1 MSKPQGPD
9 KLNYPPPTPGAET
22 AEDAPAAGHAAAPPQ
37 ASPEAPS
44 TAPQGSSHVFGSQ
57 PSRRAASSSSTG
69 ALSDAHAPAGEAP
82 AADMAVD
89 TPAALAPSAAAAFVA
104 TPVLGVDGRP
114 VPNHS
119 LDPEKRSVSPVV
131 ISTAATNSAAFR
143 RLKSERPRPP
153 PPMPRPDPLNLDF
166 NGGRPHAFK
175 KRHREEEDLATV
187 LVPNLQSDLKAFKA
201 EAWSMVSS
209 LQVTVDIQGQ
219 RIALLEAKLAAACA
233 APAPEGQHSS
243 PPQPAPAAPDAHREA
258 PQSAV
263 PQSAAPQSAE
273 PEPAAPQTAALQS
286 AAPQSATPKPAAP
299 KPAAAKAT
307 KPAAVPR
314 PAASLQPPAPSKSP
328 AVEAAR
334 TPGERSAPAARSA
347 PATFAMV
354 TRRHASQTITASPK
368 AVARVERCIE
378 QNPRAKAAAE
388 ALKVAC
394 EKARADLPPPP
405 TVSAKIEE
413 THRVRVLH
421 FFPAPDARITKLRN
435 GLSAL
440 KIHMPHILDMRFVK
454 KHLEILVDERS
465 AHDVIAAIPAKCVKF
480 NPRSADKAAFA
491 SYAADRLEVG
501 KCGGRT
507 KRFYAELVE
516 ASSAEIKGLV
526 AAHRSKLRRQ
536 GKRPIGQPAV
546 PQPAEQ
552 PAEPRPAEPQPAE
565 PQPADPQLA
574 EQPAAEQPAAEQPAT
589 EMDVDAAPGAGRH

>member
-9 KLNYPPPTPGAET
+9 KLNNPPPTPGAET

-166 NGGRPHAFK
+166 NGGRPPAFK

-209 LQVTVDIQGQ
+209 LQAT
-219 RIALLEAKLAAACA
+219 
-233 APAPEGQHSS
+233 
-243 PPQPAPAAPDAHREA
+243 PAPAAPDAHREA

-273 PEPAAPQTAALQS
+273 PEPAAPQTAA
-286 AAPQSATPKPAAP
+286 PQSAAP

-307 KPAAVPR
+307 KPAAWRR
-314 PAASLQPPAPSKSP
+314 PDP
-328 AVEAAR
+328 
-334 TPGERSAPAARSA
+334 
-347 PATFAMV
+347 
-354 TRRHASQTITASPK
+354 RHASQTITASPK
-368 AVARVERCIE
+368 AVARGERCIE

-413 THRVRVLH
+413 SHRVRVLH
-421 FFPAPDARITKLRN
+421 FFPAPDADHEAARN
-435 GLSAL
+435 GLSAS
-440 KIHMPHILDMRFVK
+440 KIHMPHILDMGFVK
-454 KHLEILVDERS
+454 KHPEIL
-465 AHDVIAAIPAKCVKF
+465 CVKF

-516 ASSAEIKGLV
+516 ASSVEIKGLV

-565 PQPADPQLA
+565 PQPAEPQL
-574 EQPAAEQPAAEQPAT
+574 AEQPAAEQPAT

>member
-9 KLNYPPPTPGAET
+9 KLNNPPPTPGAET

-57 PSRRAASSSSTG
+57 PSRRAASSSSAG
-69 ALSDAHAPAGEAP
+69 AKIQALSDAHAPAGEAP

-89 TPAALAPSAAAAFVA
+89 PPAALAPSAAAAFVA

-119 LDPEKRSVSPVV
+119 LDPEKRSASPVV

-209 LQVTVDIQGQ
+209 LQATVDIQGQ

-273 PEPAAPQTAALQS
+273 PEPAAPQTAAPQS

-347 PATFAMV
+347 PVTFAMV

-413 THRVRVLH
+413 THRVR
-421 FFPAPDARITKLRN
+421 
-435 GLSAL
+435 
-440 KIHMPHILDMRFVK
+440 IHMPHILDMRFVK

-516 ASSAEIKGLV
+516 ASSVEIKGLV
-526 AAHRSKLRRQ
+526 AAHRS
-536 GKRPIGQPAV
+536 GQPGQGSV
-546 PQPAEQ
+546 
-552 PAEPRPAEPQPAE
+552 EPGQAFV
-565 PQPADPQLA
+565 
-574 EQPAAEQPAAEQPAT
+574 AAAA
-589 EMDVDAAPGAGRH
+589 R